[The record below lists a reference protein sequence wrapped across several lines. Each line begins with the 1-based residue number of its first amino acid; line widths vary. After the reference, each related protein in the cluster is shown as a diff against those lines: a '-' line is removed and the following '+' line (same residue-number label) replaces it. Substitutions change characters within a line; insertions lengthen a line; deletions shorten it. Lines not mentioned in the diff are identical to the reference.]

1 MCVNQIAMVPAV
13 VNFMASKGKD
23 TYSGFISEFGCFKCG
38 GFSVRVVEA
47 VPRYRRGGGRF
58 QANEIAA
65 RKPDR
70 FRIVKLL
77 LTSEN
82 EKKLQGR
89 TVRPRLTRARLKTES
104 IGDSEVDGTI
114 VKCVSRCRMAIRT
127 SR

>member
-47 VPRYRRGGGRF
+47 VPSRRRSF